1 MQKKPENQPENT
13 SDKKLVIKALSA
25 LFILTLIWGY
35 NWVVMKLAVQY
46 ASPFQFA
53 AMRTFL
59 GAVVLF
65 VLIALTKRPLAL
77 KEFPTMLTLGI
88 LQTCGFTGLLIW
100 ALVEGG
106 AGKTAVLTY
115 TMPFWVMLFA
125 WPMLGEK
132 VQGWQWLAVVLA
144 LFGMVLIFDPLHIK
158 SDGFSMVLAL
168 LSGIS
173 WAISAIISKR
183 LHQRAPHLDL
193 LNLTAWPML
202 LGSIPI
208 IAIAFILPAPPIQWT
223 GVFISTV
230 LFNVILSGCLAWVL
244 WLYALQRLQAGVAS
258 MASMLA
264 PVIGVVAAWIQLEEV
279 PNSYELIGMIFIALA
294 LVTISII
301 SIRKHTEIDP
311 AQGQE

>member
-1 MQKKPENQPENT
+1 MQKETESKKE
-13 SDKKLVIKALSA
+13 KKLIVKAFIA
-25 LFILTLIWGY
+25 LFILTIIWGY
-35 NWVVMKLAVQY
+35 NWVVMKQAVQF

-53 AMRTFL
+53 AIRTFF
-59 GAVVLF
+59 GSIVLF
-65 VLIALTKRPLAL
+65 ILIFLTKRPLAL
-77 KEFPTMLTLGI
+77 KEFPTMLLLGL
-88 LQTCGFTGLLIW
+88 LQSCGFTGLLIW

-132 VQGWQWLAVVLA
+132 IQGWQWLAVLFA

-158 SDGFSMVLAL
+158 SDGFSMFLAVC
-168 LSGIS
+168 SGVS
-173 WAISAIISKR
+173 WAISAIVSKK

-193 LNLTAWPML
+193 LNLTAWPMF
-202 LGSIPI
+202 LGSIPVVV
-208 IAIAFILPAPPIQWT
+208 IAFILPAQPMQWT
-223 GVFISTV
+223 PTFVFAV
-230 LFNVILSGCLAWVL
+230 LFNILLSGCLAWVL

-264 PVIGVVAAWIQLEEV
+264 PVIGVIAAWIQLNEV
-279 PNSYELIGMIFIALA
+279 PNTYELIGMVFIALS
-294 LVTISII
+294 LVTISGI
-301 SIRKHTEIDP
+301 SISKHTQIDP

>member
-1 MQKKPENQPENT
+1 MQQNL
-13 SDKKLVIKALSA
+13 DKKLVFKAFSA
-25 LFILTLIWGY
+25 LFILTIIWGY

-53 AMRTFL
+53 ALRTFL
-59 GAVVLF
+59 GALILF
-65 VLIALTKRPLAL
+65 VVIFLTKRPLAL
-77 KEFPTMLTLGI
+77 KEFPTMLALGL
-88 LQTCGFTGLLIW
+88 LQTVGFTGLLIW

-132 VQGWQWLAVVLA
+132 VQGWQWVAVVFA

-158 SDGFSMVLAL
+158 ADGFSMFLAL
-168 LSGIS
+168 CSGVS
-173 WAISAIISKR
+173 WAISAIISKK
-183 LHQRAPHLDL
+183 LHMRAPHLDL

-202 LGSIPI
+202 LGSLPI
-208 IAIAFILPAPPIQWT
+208 IAIALILPAPPIQWT
-223 GVFISTV
+223 GTFILTV

-244 WLYALQRLQAGVAS
+244 WLYALQRLQAGIAS

-264 PVIGVVAAWIQLEEV
+264 PVIGVLAAWLQLNEV
-279 PNSYELIGMIFIALA
+279 PDTYELFGMVFIAMS

-301 SIRKHTEIDP
+301 SIRKHTQIDV

>member
-1 MQKKPENQPENT
+1 MKNNI
-13 SDKKLVIKALSA
+13 IKALAA

-53 AMRTFL
+53 ALRTFL
-59 GAVVLF
+59 GAAILF
-65 VLIALTKRPLAL
+65 MLIAFTKRPLAL

-125 WPMLGEK
+125 WPLLGEK
-132 VQGWQWLAVVLA
+132 VQGWQWLAVIFA

-158 SDGFSMVLAL
+158 SDGFSMFLAL
-168 LSGIS
+168 CSGIS

-208 IAIAFILPAPPIQWT
+208 IIVALVLPAPPIQWT
-223 GVFISTV
+223 DTFIFTVF
-230 LFNVILSGCLAWVL
+230 FNVILSGCVAWVL
-244 WLYALQRLQAGVAS
+244 WLYALQRLQAGMAS

-264 PVIGVVAAWIQLEEV
+264 PVIGVLAAWIQLNEV
-279 PNSYELIGMIFIALA
+279 PNSYELIGMILIALSLLIISA
-294 LVTISII
+294 ISIK
-301 SIRKHTEIDP
+301 KHTQIDA

>member
-1 MQKKPENQPENT
+1 MQKNT
-13 SDKKLVIKALSA
+13 VVKAFAA
-25 LFILTLIWGY
+25 LFILTIIWGY
-35 NWVVMKLAVQY
+35 NWVVMKQAVQFS
-46 ASPFQFA
+46 SPFQFA
-53 AMRTFL
+53 AIRTFF
-59 GAVVLF
+59 GSIVLF
-65 VLIALTKRPLAL
+65 ILIYVTKRPLAL
-77 KEFPTMLTLGI
+77 KEFPTMLALGL
-88 LQTCGFTGLLIW
+88 LQSCGFTGLLIW

-132 VQGWQWLAVVLA
+132 IQGWQWLAVLFA

-158 SDGFSMVLAL
+158 ADGFSMFLAVC
-168 LSGIS
+168 SGVS
-173 WAISAIISKR
+173 WAISAIISKK
-183 LHQRAPHLDL
+183 LHHRAPHLDL

-208 IAIAFILPAPPIQWT
+208 VVVAFILPSPPIQWT
-223 GVFISTV
+223 NTFIFTV

-264 PVIGVVAAWIQLEEV
+264 PVIGVVAAWIQLNEV
-279 PNSYELIGMIFIALA
+279 PNTYELIGMIFIAMA

-301 SIRKHTEIDP
+301 SIRKHTQIDP

>member
-1 MQKKPENQPENT
+1 MQKKI
-13 SDKKLVIKALSA
+13 VIKAFVA
-25 LFILTLIWGY
+25 LFLLTLIWGY

-53 AMRTFL
+53 GLRTFL
-59 GAVVLF
+59 GALMLFLVLF
-65 VLIALTKRPLAL
+65 ITKRPLKL
-77 KEFPTMLTLGI
+77 QEFPTMLLLGL

-106 AGKTAVLTY
+106 AGKTAVLSY

-132 VQGWQWLAVVLA
+132 VQGWQWLAVIFA
-144 LFGMVLIFDPLHIK
+144 LFGIVLIFDPLHIK
-158 SDGFSMVLAL
+158 GDGFSMTLAL

-173 WAISAIISKR
+173 WAISAIVSKK
-183 LHQRAPHLDL
+183 LHQRKPDLDL
-193 LNLTAWPML
+193 LNITAWPTL

-208 IAIAFILPAPPIQWT
+208 IILALLLPAPPIQWT
-223 GVFISTV
+223 QTFYYTIIYSI
-230 LFNVILSGCLAWVL
+230 FLSGSLAWVL
-244 WLYALQRLQAGVAS
+244 WLYALQRLPAGVAS

-264 PVIGVVAAWIQLEEV
+264 PVIGVAAAWLQLGERPSNFEFA
-279 PNSYELIGMIFIALA
+279 GMLSIALA
-294 LVTISII
+294 LVII
-301 SIRKHTEIDP
+301 SVITIRKHQQIDP

>member
-1 MQKKPENQPENT
+1 MQKKII
-13 SDKKLVIKALSA
+13 IKAFAA
-25 LFILTLIWGY
+25 LFLLTLIWGY

-53 AMRTFL
+53 ALRTFL
-59 GAVVLF
+59 GALMLFLVL
-65 VLIALTKRPLAL
+65 VLTKRQLAL
-77 KEFPTMLTLGI
+77 KEFPTMLTLGL

-100 ALVEGG
+100 ALVSGG
-106 AGKTAVLTY
+106 AGKTAVLSY

-132 VQGWQWLAVVLA
+132 VQGWQWLAVVFA
-144 LFGMVLIFDPLHIK
+144 LFGIVLIFDPLHIK
-158 SDGFSMVLAL
+158 GDGFSMALAL

-173 WAISAIISKR
+173 WAISAIVSKK

-193 LNLTAWPML
+193 LNITAWPTL

-208 IAIAFILPAPPIQWT
+208 IILALALPAPPIQWT
-223 GVFISTV
+223 QTFYLAIIYSI
-230 LFNVILSGCLAWVL
+230 FLSGSLAWVL
-244 WLYALQRLQAGVAS
+244 WLYALQRLPAGVAS

-264 PVIGVVAAWIQLEEV
+264 PVIGVAAAWIQLGERPSNIEFA
-279 PNSYELIGMIFIALA
+279 GMLSIALA
-294 LVTISII
+294 LVII
-301 SIRKHTEIDP
+301 SAITIRKHQQIDP

>member
-1 MQKKPENQPENT
+1 MQKKII
-13 SDKKLVIKALSA
+13 IKAFIA
-25 LFILTLIWGY
+25 LFLLTLIWGY

-53 AMRTFL
+53 ALRTFL
-59 GAVVLF
+59 GAIMLFIVLF
-65 VLIALTKRPLAL
+65 LTKRPLAL
-77 KEFPTMLTLGI
+77 KEFPTMLALGL

-100 ALVEGG
+100 ALVSGG
-106 AGKTAVLTY
+106 AGKTAVLSY

-132 VQGWQWLAVVLA
+132 VRGWQWLAVAFA
-144 LFGMVLIFDPLHIK
+144 LFGIVLIFDPLHIK
-158 SDGFSMVLAL
+158 ADGFSMTLAL

-173 WAISAIISKR
+173 WAISAIVSKK

-193 LNLTAWPML
+193 LNITAWPTL

-208 IAIAFILPAPPIQWT
+208 IILALVLPAPPIQWT
-223 GVFISTV
+223 HTFYLTIIYSI
-230 LFNVILSGCLAWVL
+230 FLSGSLAWVL
-244 WLYALQRLQAGVAS
+244 WLYALQRLPAGVAS

-264 PVIGVVAAWIQLEEV
+264 PVIGVSAAWVQLGER
-279 PNSYELIGMIFIALA
+279 PSQIELLGMLFIALA
-294 LVTISII
+294 LVTISTIT
-301 SIRKHTEIDP
+301 IRKHQAIDP